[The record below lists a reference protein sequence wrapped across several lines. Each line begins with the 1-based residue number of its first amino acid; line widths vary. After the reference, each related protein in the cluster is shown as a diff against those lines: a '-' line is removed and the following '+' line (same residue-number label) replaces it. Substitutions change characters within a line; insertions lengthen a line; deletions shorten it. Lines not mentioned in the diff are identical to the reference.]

1 MINNLFRATGII
13 IFLIILIMDDFP
25 FYAKLK
31 EQYVQLLLAIFIV
44 MLSIFDYL
52 SGLIYALTLMLIYFE
67 IYKNIGLKK
76 NTLKKEAVN
85 NDKYNTSMNYSFIEN
100 FMNNEEKKTEK
111 SKEILMDYISEKH
124 LVDAQNNIFIENN
137 SEINVSKTDFDI
149 QGIKNNDTDYSIG
162 GYDLNKKIIEMQTI

>member
-67 IYKNIGLKK
+67 IYKNIGVKK
-76 NTLKKEAVN
+76 NTLKKETVD

-100 FMNNEEKKTEK
+100 FMNNEQKK
-111 SKEILMDYISEKH
+111 
-124 LVDAQNNIFIENN
+124 NR
-137 SEINVSKTDFDI
+137 
-149 QGIKNNDTDYSIG
+149 
-162 GYDLNKKIIEMQTI
+162 KI